1 MGFTNGEQLR
11 ELWLCGG
18 VGFLLGAYYDVFRVW
33 RVWFSPRAVS
43 VFLQDVWYCLSSVMA
58 VFVLLLTITDGQGR
72 FYVYLGLVVG
82 FFAYRSLVGR
92 YTSRA
97 ATAIKRFVYGR
108 CQNWQKKH
116 AKKPKKRKKG
126 LESQAASG
134 V

>member
-18 VGFLLGAYYDVFRVW
+18 VGFLLGAYYDMFRVW
-33 RVWFSPRAVS
+33 RVWFSPRVAV
-43 VFLQDVWYCLSSVMA
+43 VFWQDVWYCLTSVVA
-58 VFVLLLTITDGQGR
+58 VFIMLLVITDGQGR

-82 FFAYRSLVGR
+82 FFAYRSLLGR
-92 YTSRA
+92 YTLRVT
-97 ATAIKRFVYGR
+97 TAIKHFATTAA
-108 CQNWQKKH
+108 KKH

-126 LESQAASG
+126 LESQATSG